1 MKITAPASITAIL
14 FAIALAG
21 CESWVH
27 KIDVQQGN
35 VIEAEALAKLKPG
48 LDKKQ
53 VVFLLGSPAV
63 KDPFHA
69 SQWDYIYYFKPG
81 RGETKLERLTVYFED
96 DRVSRIQ
103 RFPAKAAQ

>member
-1 MKITAPASITAIL
+1 MKITTPSSVAAIL
-14 FAIALAG
+14 FALALSG

-35 VIEAEALAKLKPG
+35 VIEADALAKLKTA

-69 SQWDYIYYFKPG
+69 DEWDYIYYLKPG
-81 RGETKLERLTVYFED
+81 RGETQLERLTVYFEGG
-96 DRVSRIQ
+96 RVSRFQ
-103 RFPAKAAQ
+103 RYPDTAKQ

>member
-1 MKITAPASITAIL
+1 MLLLSVIL
-14 FAIALAG
+14 GG

-35 VIEAEALAKLKPG
+35 TIEAEAVEKLRPG

-69 SQWDYIYYFKPG
+69 NIWDYVYYLKPG
-81 RGETKLERLTVYFED
+81 RGETQIERLTVYFEG
-96 DRVSRIQ
+96 DRVSRVERHSPTKQ
-103 RFPAKAAQ
+103 R